1 MGNWNV
7 FIMDVASRKPTQ
19 LTHSEGRNENP
30 VWAPDG
36 VHLAFMSTRAGGKQI
51 WTMLADGTHA
61 QQLTTLGHNE
71 SPIWG
76 K

>member
-1 MGNWNV
+1 
-7 FIMDVASRKPTQ
+7 
-19 LTHSEGRNENP
+19 
-30 VWAPDG
+30 
-36 VHLAFMSTRAGGKQI
+36 
-51 WTMLADGTHA
+51 MLADGTHA